1 MGITGNLKT
10 MELAELLQWLSQS
23 RKTGTLVIDNGDI
36 EKRIFFETGT
46 VISAAASDPK
56 EYLGHFLVSH
66 GFINEATL
74 AQAMDK
80 QKETQMLLG
89 KILVTIGAISEENL
103 DTMLRLKAEE
113 GIYELFT
120 WPEGDFEFLDGVLP
134 EYTMVP
140 LSIDIPGIVMEGTRR
155 LDEWKRMRERIP
167 SPLCVPVQVAQW
179 AIKEDATGEAKILA
193 QVDDDRTVQEIA
205 LQTHSS
211 EFFVCRVLFGQMRQR
226 RLKVVRPRSEG
237 AVHGPD
243 RETVNSEA
251 LMSTAQSYIEEGI
264 FEMALRHL
272 KAARSVAPD
281 NQTVRLAVDRA
292 EGVIRERIESA
303 GVVLS
308 AVPRLTDKATD
319 VDSIDISPQEAFI
332 LSRLDGIYDL
342 QTILKISPMPQLES
356 QVVFWKL
363 LQAGYIELAGHTGL
377 GGAESTA
384 ANGPVEPPR

>member
-10 MELAELLQWLSQS
+10 MELSELLQWLSQS
-23 RKTGTLVIDNGDI
+23 RKTGTLVIDNGDV
-36 EKRIFFETGT
+36 EKRIFFEAGK

-66 GFINEATL
+66 GFIDEATL
-74 AQAMDK
+74 AQAMDM

-89 KILVTIGAISEENL
+89 KILVTIGAISEPNL

-120 WPEGDFEFLDGVLP
+120 WPEGDFEFLDQDLP

-155 LDEWKRMRERIP
+155 LDEWKAMRERIP
-167 SPLCVPVQVAQW
+167 SPLGVPVQVAQW
-179 AIKEDATGEAKILA
+179 AIKEDATGEAKILS
-193 QVDDDRTVQEIA
+193 QVDDDRTIQEIA

-211 EFFVCRVLFGQMRQR
+211 EFFVCRVLFDQMRQR
-226 RLKVVRPRSEG
+226 RLKVVRPRTEG
-237 AVHGPD
+237 SLAGPS

-251 LMSTAQSYIEEGI
+251 LMSAAQSYIEDGD
-264 FEMALRHL
+264 FELALRHL

-281 NQTVRLAVDRA
+281 NQTVRLAVDKA
-292 EGVIRERIESA
+292 EGVIRDRIESA
-303 GVVLS
+303 GVVLT
-308 AVPRLTDKATD
+308 AVPRLTAEASD
-319 VDSIDISPQEAFI
+319 IDGIHMSPQQAFI
-332 LSRLDGIYDL
+332 LSRLDGVYDL

-363 LQAGYIELAGHTGL
+363 LEAGYIELV
-377 GGAESTA
+377 GGAEED
-384 ANGPVEPPR
+384 EPIEPRP

>member
-1 MGITGNLKT
+1 MGITGNLRT

-23 RKTGTLVIDNGDI
+23 RKTGTLVIDNGEV
-36 EKRIFFETGT
+36 EKRIFFQAGK

-66 GFINEATL
+66 GFIDEATL
-74 AQAMDK
+74 AQAMDM

-89 KILVTIGAISEENL
+89 KILVTIEAISEQDLE
-103 DTMLRLKAEE
+103 TMLRLKAEE

-120 WPEGDFEFLDGVLP
+120 WPEGDFEFLDENLP

-155 LDEWKRMRERIP
+155 LDEWKAMRERIP

-179 AIKEDATGEAKILA
+179 ATTEETAGEAKILA
-193 QVDDDRTVQEIA
+193 MVDDDRTIQEIA

-211 EFFVCRVLFGQMRQR
+211 EFFVCRVLFDQLRQR
-226 RLKVVRPRSEG
+226 RLKVVRPRTEG
-237 AVHGPD
+237 ALGGPD
-243 RETVNSEA
+243 RERVNSEA
-251 LMSTAQSYIEEGI
+251 LMSTAQGYIEKGR
-264 FEMALRHL
+264 FELALRHL

-281 NQTVRLAVDRA
+281 NQTVRLAIERA
-292 EGVIRERIESA
+292 EGVIRERIEAA
-303 GVVLS
+303 GVVLD
-308 AVPRLTDKATD
+308 AVPCLTADAANID
-319 VDSIDISPQEAFI
+319 GIDITPQEAFI
-332 LSRLDGIYDL
+332 LSRLTGGYDL

-363 LQAGYIELAGHTGL
+363 LQAGYIELAGPGG
-377 GGAESTA
+377 GGAPKAPEA
-384 ANGPVEPPR
+384 P

>member
-1 MGITGNLKT
+1 MGITGNLNT

-23 RKTGTLVIDNGDI
+23 RKTGTLVIDNGDV
-36 EKRIFFETGT
+36 EKRIFFEDGK

-66 GFINEATL
+66 GFIDEATL
-74 AQAMDK
+74 AQAMDM

-89 KILVTIGAISEENL
+89 KILVTIEAISEENL
-103 DTMLRLKAEE
+103 ETMLRLKAEE

-120 WPEGDFEFLDGVLP
+120 WPEGDFEFLDGELP

-155 LDEWKRMRERIP
+155 LDEWKTMRQRIP
-167 SPLCVPVQVAQW
+167 SPLCVPVQVAAW
-179 AIKEDATGEAKILA
+179 AVADEAAGEAKILA
-193 QVDDDRTVQEIA
+193 QVDDDRTIQEIA

-211 EFFVCRVLFGQMRQR
+211 EFFVCRVLYEQMRQR

-237 AVHGPD
+237 SIGAAG
-243 RETVNSEA
+243 RETVSSEA
-251 LMSTAQSYIEEGI
+251 LMATAQGYIEEG
-264 FEMALRHL
+264 ELELALRHL

-281 NQTVRLAVDRA
+281 NQSVRLAVDRA
-292 EGVIRERIESA
+292 EGVIRDRIEAA
-303 GVVLS
+303 GVVLG
-308 AVPRLTDKATD
+308 AVPKPTPAATD
-319 VDSIDISPQEAFI
+319 IDAIHISPQEAFI
-332 LSRLDGIYDL
+332 LSRLDGVYDL

-363 LQAGYIELAGHTGL
+363 LRAGYIELVGGDPAG
-377 GGAESTA
+377 A
-384 ANGPVEPPR
+384 GPDVPAV

>member
-10 MELAELLQWLSQS
+10 MELSELLQWLSQS
-23 RKTGTLVIDNGDI
+23 RKTGTLVIDNGDV
-36 EKRIFFETGT
+36 EKRIFFQVGK

-66 GFINEATL
+66 GFIDEATL
-74 AQAMDK
+74 AQAMDM

-103 DTMLRLKAEE
+103 ETMLRLKAEE

-120 WPEGDFEFLDGVLP
+120 WPEGDFEFLDEKLP

-155 LDEWKRMRERIP
+155 LDEWKAMRQRIP

-179 AIKEDATGEAKILA
+179 AIKEESSGEAKILSL
-193 QVDDDRTVQEIA
+193 VDDDRTIQEIA

-211 EFFVCRVLFGQMRQR
+211 EFFVCRVLFDQMRQR
-226 RLKVVRPRSEG
+226 RLKVVRPRTEG
-237 AVHGPD
+237 ALGGPSA
-243 RETVNSEA
+243 ETVNSEA
-251 LMSTAQSYIEEGI
+251 LMATAQGYIEQGS
-264 FEMALRHL
+264 FELALRHL

-281 NQTVRLAVDRA
+281 NQTVRLAVDKA
-292 EGVIRERIESA
+292 EGVIRDRIEAA
-303 GVVLS
+303 GVVLT
-308 AVPRLTDKATD
+308 AVPRLTAAATD
-319 VDSIDISPQEAFI
+319 LDSVKISPQEAFI

-363 LQAGYIELAGHTGL
+363 LQAGYVEMV
-377 GGAESTA
+377 GGEPAAEPA
-384 ANGPVEPPR
+384 EEPAV

>member
-1 MGITGNLKT
+1 LGITGNLKT

-23 RKTGTLVIDNGDI
+23 RKTGTLVVDNGEV
-36 EKRIFFETGT
+36 EKRIFFEDGK

-66 GFINEATL
+66 GFIDEATL
-74 AQAMDK
+74 AQAMDM
-80 QKETQMLLG
+80 QKETKMLLG
-89 KILVTIGAISEENL
+89 KILVTIGAISEPNL
-103 DTMLRLKAEE
+103 ETMLRLKAEE

-120 WPEGDFEFLDGVLP
+120 WQEGDFEFLDDKLP

-155 LDEWKRMRERIP
+155 LDEWKAMRERIP
-167 SPLCVPVQVAQW
+167 SLLCVPVQVAAW
-179 AIKEDATGEAKILA
+179 AVKEGASGEAKILA
-193 QVDDDRTVQEIA
+193 MVDDDRTIQEIA

-211 EFFVCRVLFGQMRQR
+211 EFFACRVLYGQLRQR
-226 RLKVVRPRSEG
+226 RLKVVRPRTEG
-237 AVHGPD
+237 SLSGPD

-251 LMSTAQSYIEEGI
+251 LMSTAQGYIESGN
-264 FEMALRHL
+264 FELALRHL

-292 EGVIRERIESA
+292 EGVIRERIETA

-308 AVPRLTDKATD
+308 AVPRLTAEATD
-319 VDSIDISPQEAFI
+319 IDGIKISPQEAFI
-332 LSRLDGIYDL
+332 LSRLDGVYDL

-363 LQAGYIELAGHTGL
+363 LQAGYIELAGDATDDEP
-377 GGAESTA
+377 A
-384 ANGPVEPPR
+384 EPPLV

>member
-1 MGITGNLKT
+1 VGITGNLKT

-23 RKTGTLVIDNGDI
+23 RKTGTLVIDNVEV
-36 EKRIFFETGT
+36 EKRIFFEQGT

-66 GFINEATL
+66 GFIDEATL
-74 AQAMDK
+74 AKAMDM

-89 KILVTIGAISEENL
+89 KILVTIDAISEADLEM
-103 DTMLRLKAEE
+103 MLRLKAEE

-120 WPEGDFEFLDGVLP
+120 WPEGDFEFLDGELP

-155 LDEWKRMRERIP
+155 LDEWKAMRQRIP

-179 AIKEDATGEAKILA
+179 AIKEDASGEAKVLGM
-193 QVDDDRTVQEIA
+193 VDDDRTIQEIA

-211 EFFVCRVLFGQMRQR
+211 EFFVFRVLYNQLRQR

-237 AVHGPD
+237 SLSGPD

-251 LMSTAQSYIEEGI
+251 LMSSAQRFIEEGD
-264 FEMALRHL
+264 FEKALRHL

-281 NQTVRLAVDRA
+281 NQTVRLAVDKA

-303 GVVLS
+303 GVVVT
-308 AVPRLTDKATD
+308 AVPRLTAAAADI
-319 VDSIDISPQEAFI
+319 DSINISPQEAFI
-332 LSRLDGIYDL
+332 LSRLDGVYDL
-342 QTILKISPMPQLES
+342 QTLLKISPMPQLES
-356 QVVFWKL
+356 QVVLWKL
-363 LQAGYIELAGHTGL
+363 LEAGYIELAGDGN
-377 GGAESTA
+377 
-384 ANGPVEPPR
+384 ANDRDEAT

>member
-23 RKTGTLVIDNGDI
+23 RKTGTLVIDNGDV
-36 EKRIFFETGT
+36 EKRVFFETGK

-66 GFINEATL
+66 GFIDEATL
-74 AQAMDK
+74 AQAMDM

-89 KILVTIGAISEENL
+89 KILVTIEAISEENL
-103 DTMLRLKAEE
+103 ETMLRLKAEE

-120 WPEGDFEFLDGVLP
+120 WPEGDFEFLDGQLP
-134 EYTMVP
+134 EYQMVP
-140 LSIDIPGIVMEGTRR
+140 LSIDIPGLVMEGTRR
-155 LDEWKRMRERIP
+155 LDEWQAMRQRIP

-179 AIKEDATGEAKILA
+179 AIKEEGSGEARILDL
-193 QVDDDRTVQEIA
+193 VDDDRTIQEIA

-211 EFFVCRVLFGQMRQR
+211 EFFVCRVLFEQMRQR

-237 AVHGPD
+237 TLSGSSAEQVS
-243 RETVNSEA
+243 SEA
-251 LMSTAQSYIEEGI
+251 LMATAQGYIDQGR
-264 FEMALRHL
+264 FELALRHL

-292 EGVIRERIESA
+292 EGVIRERIEAA
-303 GVVLS
+303 GVVLE
-308 AVPRLTDKATD
+308 AVPRLTAEATN
-319 VDSIDISPQEAFI
+319 IDAIQVTPQEAFI
-332 LSRLDGIYDL
+332 LSRLDGVYDL
-342 QTILKISPMPQLES
+342 QTILKISPMPPLES

-363 LQAGYIELAGHTGL
+363 LQAGYIELAGGPAGDQL
-377 GGAESTA
+377 AAPPGAE
-384 ANGPVEPPR
+384 PPI

>member
-1 MGITGNLKT
+1 VGITGNLKT

-23 RKTGTLVIDNGDI
+23 RKTGTLVIDNGEV
-36 EKRIFFETGT
+36 EKRIFFNTGK

-66 GFINEATL
+66 GFIDEATL
-74 AQAMDK
+74 AQAMDR
-80 QKETQMLLG
+80 QKETQMMLG
-89 KILVTIGAISEENL
+89 KILVTIGAISEEDL
-103 DTMLRLKAEE
+103 EKMLRLKAEE

-120 WPEGDFEFLDGVLP
+120 WPEGDFEFLDGSLP

-155 LDEWKRMRERIP
+155 LDEWTAMRERIP
-167 SPLCVPVQVAQW
+167 SPLCVPVQVAAW
-179 AIKEDATGEAKILA
+179 ADHDESSGEAKILSL
-193 QVDDDRTVQEIA
+193 VDDDRTIQEIV

-211 EFFVCRVLFGQMRQR
+211 EFFVCRVLFDQLRQR
-226 RLKVVRPRSEG
+226 RLKVVRPRS
-237 AVHGPD
+237 AVSMTGPD

-251 LMSTAQSYIEEGI
+251 LMAAAQGYLEEGD
-264 FEMALRHL
+264 FELALRHL

-292 EGVIRERIESA
+292 EGVIRERIEAA

-308 AVPRLTDKATD
+308 AVPRLTARATD
-319 VDSIDISPQEAFI
+319 IDAIDISPQEAFI
-332 LSRLDGIYDL
+332 LSRLDGVYDL
-342 QTILKISPMPQLES
+342 QTLTKISPMPQLES

-363 LQAGYIELAGHTGL
+363 LQAGYIELID
-377 GGAESTA
+377 
-384 ANGPVEPPR
+384 R

>member
-10 MELAELLQWLSQS
+10 MELSELLQWLSQS
-23 RKTGTLVIDNGDI
+23 RKTGTLVIDNGNV
-36 EKRIFFETGT
+36 EKRIFFQEGK

-66 GFINEATL
+66 GFIDEAVL
-74 AQAMDK
+74 AQAMDM
-80 QKETQMLLG
+80 QKETRMLLG
-89 KILVTIGAISEENL
+89 KILVTIGAISEADLEK
-103 DTMLRLKAEE
+103 MLRLKAEE

-120 WPEGDFEFLDGVLP
+120 WPEGDFEFLDGNLP

-155 LDEWKRMRERIP
+155 LDEWKAMRERIS

-179 AIKEDATGEAKILA
+179 TLKEGAAGEAKILA
-193 QVDDDRTVQEIA
+193 QVDDDRTIQEIA

-211 EFFVCRVLFGQMRQR
+211 EFFVCRVLFDQLRQR

-237 AVHGPD
+237 SLSGPSP
-243 RETVNSEA
+243 ETVNSEA
-251 LMSTAQSYIEEGI
+251 LMATAQRYIEDGEL
-264 FEMALRHL
+264 ELALRHL

-292 EGVIRERIESA
+292 EGIIRERIEAA
-303 GVVLS
+303 GVVLGS
-308 AVPRLTDKATD
+308 VPRLTEKATD
-319 VDSIDISPQEAFI
+319 IDSVDIGPQEAFI
-332 LSRLDGIYDL
+332 LSRLNGLYDL
-342 QTILKISPMPQLES
+342 QTLLKISPMRPLES

-363 LQAGYIELAGHTGL
+363 LRTGYIELDVGDEPGDAEPDQPAG
-377 GGAESTA
+377 
-384 ANGPVEPPR
+384 

>member
-23 RKTGTLVIDNGDI
+23 RKTGTLVIDNGEV
-36 EKRIFFETGT
+36 EKRIFFEAGK

-66 GFINEATL
+66 GFIDEATL
-74 AQAMDK
+74 AQAMDM

-103 DTMLRLKAEE
+103 ETMLRLKAEE

-120 WPEGDFEFLDGVLP
+120 WPEGDFEFLDGNLP

-155 LDEWKRMRERIP
+155 VDEWKAMRERIP
-167 SPLCVPVQVAQW
+167 SPICVPVQVAAW
-179 AIKEDATGEAKILA
+179 AIKEEGSGEAKILA
-193 QVDDDRTVQEIA
+193 LVDDDRTIQEIA

-211 EFFVCRVLFGQMRQR
+211 EFFVCRVLFDQMRQR
-226 RLKVVRPRSEG
+226 RLKVVRPRS
-237 AVHGPD
+237 AASMSGPD

-251 LMSTAQSYIEEGI
+251 LMSTAQGYIEEGR
-264 FEMALRHL
+264 FDLALGHL

-292 EGVIRERIESA
+292 EGVIRERIEAA

-308 AVPRLTDKATD
+308 AVPRVTAAATD
-319 VDSIDISPQEAFI
+319 DTDGINISPQEAFI
-332 LSRLDGIYDL
+332 LSRLDGVYDL
-342 QTILKISPMPQLES
+342 QTILKISPMQQLES

-363 LQAGYIELAGHTGL
+363 LQAGYIELAGDPEDGEQ
-377 GGAESTA
+377 AE
-384 ANGPVEPPR
+384 PQV

>member
-1 MGITGNLKT
+1 VGITGNLKT

-23 RKTGTLVIDNGDI
+23 RKTGTLVIDNGAV
-36 EKRIFFETGT
+36 EKRIFFQEGK

-66 GFINEATL
+66 GFIDEATL
-74 AQAMDK
+74 AQAMDR

-103 DTMLRLKAEE
+103 ETMLRLKAEE

-120 WPEGDFEFLDGVLP
+120 WPEGDFEFLDENLP

-140 LSIDIPGIVMEGTRR
+140 LAIDIPGLVMEGTRR
-155 LDEWKRMRERIP
+155 LDEWKAMRDRIP
-167 SPLCVPVQVAQW
+167 SPLCVPVQVAAW
-179 AIKEDATGEAKILA
+179 GVKEEDAASGEAKVLA
-193 QVDDDRTVQEIA
+193 QVDDDRTIQEIA

-211 EFFVCRVLFGQMRQR
+211 EFFVCRVLFDQMRQR

-237 AVHGPD
+237 SLSGPA
-243 RETVNSEA
+243 RQTVNSEA
-251 LMSTAQSYIEEGI
+251 LMSTAQSYIEDGD
-264 FEMALRHL
+264 FELGLRHL

-281 NQTVRLAVDRA
+281 NQTVRLAVDKA
-292 EGVIRERIESA
+292 EGVIRDRIESA
-303 GVVLS
+303 GVVLT
-308 AVPRLTDKATD
+308 AVPQLTAEATD
-319 VDSIDISPQEAFI
+319 IAAIRISPQEAFI
-332 LSRLDGIYDL
+332 LSRVDGVYDL

-363 LQAGYIELAGHTGL
+363 LQAGYIELASELAG
-377 GGAESTA
+377 
-384 ANGPVEPPR
+384 